1 MVGCLTNRNPRGCYG
16 CTRQPGRMSRNKADS
31 NHSTLAFRGQGVRR
45 EVNRQPSR
53 IADIAPQH
61 PLSELEP
68 QLVRRGVLPP
78 LLSVVVPVKN
88 EEAAI
93 ALFVERV
100 SAVLDGIA
108 LNQSW
113 EILFIDDGSTDST
126 LGAIA
131 AANSRERRVR
141 ALSLSR
147 NFGKEAA
154 LSAGLDHARGRA
166 VIPMDVDLQDPPE
179 VLPEMVAKW
188 LDGYEMVFG
197 VRRCRSSDSLAKR
210 LTAGLYY
217 RAHNAV
223 SKDKIPENAGDF
235 RLLDRKVVE
244 VIRKLP
250 ERNRFMKGLFAWAGF
265 KQAAVEYDRVERET
279 GKSKFSYWKLWTL
292 ALDGITSASTVPLR
306 IWSYVGAFVALVAI
320 AYSAFIAADT
330 MVFGNPVPGYASIIV
345 SVLFLGGIQLISL
358 GVLGEYVGR
367 ILTETKQRPLYVVRD
382 TIGIDSET
390 VR

>member
-1 MVGCLTNRNPRGCYG
+1 
-16 CTRQPGRMSRNKADS
+16 
-31 NHSTLAFRGQGVRR
+31 
-45 EVNRQPSR
+45 VNRRPSR
-53 IADIAPQH
+53 IADIAPDH

-68 QLVRRGVLPP
+68 QLVKRGVLPP

-93 ALFVERV
+93 ASFVERV
-100 SAVLDGIA
+100 SAILDGIA

-113 EILFIDDGSTDST
+113 EILFIDDGSTDLT
-126 LGAIA
+126 LAAIA
-131 AANSRERRVR
+131 AANARERRVR

-166 VIPMDVDLQDPPE
+166 VIPMDVDMRDPPE

-197 VRRCRSSDSLAKR
+197 VRRYRARDSFARR

-223 SKDKIPENAGDF
+223 SKDKIPENAGDL

-265 KQAAVEYDRVERET
+265 KQAAVEYDRIERET
-279 GKSKFSYWKLWTL
+279 GKGKSSYWKLSAL
-292 ALDGITSASTVPLR
+292 GLDGITSASTVPLR
-306 IWSYVGAFVALVAI
+306 IWSYVGT
-320 AYSAFIAADT
+320 FIALIAIVYSGFIVADT
-330 MVFGNPVPGYASIIV
+330 IVFGNPVPGYASTIV

-382 TIGIDSET
+382 TIGIDSEI

>member
-1 MVGCLTNRNPRGCYG
+1 
-16 CTRQPGRMSRNKADS
+16 
-31 NHSTLAFRGQGVRR
+31 
-45 EVNRQPSR
+45 VNRQPSR
-53 IADIAPQH
+53 IENIAPDH

-68 QLVRRGVLPP
+68 QLVKRGVLPP
-78 LLSVVVPVKN
+78 LLSVIVPVKN

-93 ALFVERV
+93 TSFVERV
-100 SAVLDGIA
+100 SVILDGIA

-126 LGAIA
+126 LAVIA
-131 AANSRERRVR
+131 AAHARERRVR

-166 VIPMDVDLQDPPE
+166 VIPMDVDMQDPPE

-197 VRRCRSSDSLAKR
+197 VRRCRASDSFAKR

-265 KQAAVEYDRVERET
+265 KQVAVEYDRLERKT
-279 GKSKFSYWKLWTL
+279 GKTKFGYWKLWTL

-320 AYSAFIAADT
+320 AYSGFIAADT
-330 MVFGNPVPGYASIIV
+330 LVFGNPVPGYASIIV

-367 ILTETKQRPLYVVRD
+367 ILTETKQRPLYVIRD
-382 TIGIDSET
+382 TIGIDSDI

>member
-1 MVGCLTNRNPRGCYG
+1 VTGH
-16 CTRQPGRMSRNKADS
+16 Q
-31 NHSTLAFRGQGVRR
+31 
-45 EVNRQPSR
+45 SR
-53 IADIAPQH
+53 IADIALGH
-61 PLSELEP
+61 PLRELEP
-68 QLVRRGVLPP
+68 QLVERGLVAP
-78 LLSVVVPVKN
+78 LLSVVVPVRN

-93 ALFVERV
+93 APFIERV
-100 SAVLDGIA
+100 SAILDQIA
-108 LNQSW
+108 MSQGW
-113 EILFIDDGSTDST
+113 EILFVDDGSADAT
-126 LGAIA
+126 LAAIV
-131 AANSRERRVR
+131 AANMRERRIR

-166 VIPMDVDLQDPPE
+166 VIPMDVDMQDPPE
-179 VLPEMVAKW
+179 VLPAMVAKW

-197 VRRCRSSDSLAKR
+197 VRRSRSQDSFAKR

-223 SKDKIPENAGDF
+223 SSDKIPENAGDF

-265 KQAAVEYDRVERET
+265 RQAAIEYDRVERET

-306 IWSYVGAFVALVAI
+306 IWSYVGAIIALFALCY
-320 AYSAFIAADT
+320 AGFIAAET
-330 MVFGNPVPGYASIIV
+330 IVFGNPVPGYASIMV

-367 ILTETKQRPLYVVRD
+367 ILTETKQRPLYVVR
-382 TIGIDSET
+382 ET
-390 VR
+390 VGIELNA

>member
-1 MVGCLTNRNPRGCYG
+1 MAAQRKKPVLASPPHFRDLGAELVKRG
-16 CTRQPGRMSRNKADS
+16 
-31 NHSTLAFRGQGVRR
+31 
-45 EVNRQPSR
+45 
-53 IADIAPQH
+53 
-61 PLSELEP
+61 
-68 QLVRRGVLPP
+68 LVAP

-88 EEAAI
+88 EEQGITA
-93 ALFVERV
+93 FVERV
-100 SAVLDGIA
+100 APILERVAEGGG
-108 LNQSW
+108 W
-113 EILFIDDGSTDST
+113 EILFVDDGSSDST
-126 LGAIA
+126 LAAIV
-131 AANSRERRVR
+131 AANQRDPRVR

-154 LSAGLDHARGRA
+154 LSAGLDHARGAA
-166 VIPMDVDLQDPPE
+166 VIPMDVDMQDPPE

-188 LDGYEMVFG
+188 REGHEMVFG
-197 VRRCRSSDSLAKR
+197 VRRCRDSDSWAKR

-223 SKDKIPENAGDF
+223 SADKIPANAGDF

-265 KQAAVEYDRVERET
+265 RQAAVEYDRAERENGAT
-279 GKSKFSYWKLWTL
+279 KFNYWKLWTL

-306 IWSYVGAFVALVAI
+306 IWSYVGALVALFAL
-320 AYSAFIAADT
+320 AYAGFIAVST
-330 MVFGNPVPGYASIIV
+330 IVFGNAVPGYASIMV

-382 TIGIDSET
+382 TVGIESDI

>member
-1 MVGCLTNRNPRGCYG
+1 M
-16 CTRQPGRMSRNKADS
+16 
-31 NHSTLAFRGQGVRR
+31 
-45 EVNRQPSR
+45 NRQQSR
-53 IADIAPQH
+53 IATIAPDH

-68 QLVRRGVLPP
+68 QLVKRGVLPP

-93 ALFVERV
+93 TAFVERV
-100 SAVLDGIA
+100 SAILDGIA

-126 LGAIA
+126 LAVIA
-131 AANSRERRVR
+131 AANARERRVR

-166 VIPMDVDLQDPPE
+166 VIPMDVDMQDPPE

-197 VRRCRSSDSLAKR
+197 VRRCRASDSFAKR

-265 KQAAVEYDRVERET
+265 KQAAVEYDRLERAT
-279 GKSKFSYWKLWTL
+279 GKSKFGYWKLWTL

-320 AYSAFIAADT
+320 AYSGFIAADT
-330 MVFGNPVPGYASIIV
+330 LVFGNPVPGYASIIV

-382 TIGIDSET
+382 TIGIDT
-390 VR
+390 DIVR